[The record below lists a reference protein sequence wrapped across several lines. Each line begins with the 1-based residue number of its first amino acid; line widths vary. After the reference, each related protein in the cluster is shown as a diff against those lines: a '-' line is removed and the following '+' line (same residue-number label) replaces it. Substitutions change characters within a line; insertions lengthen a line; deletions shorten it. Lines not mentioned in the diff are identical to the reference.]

1 MSISS
6 YLSLGSNL
14 GNREVYL
21 RKAVE
26 ALSALPQTCLRAV
39 SSIYETPP
47 WGLIEQP
54 AFLNLC
60 VEISTD
66 LTPHMLLMSCLDIEK
81 KAGRERD
88 IRWGPRVLDIDIL
101 IYDNLELNEHGL
113 TLPHPSMLERAFVLK
128 PLVEIAPDLHLEGK
142 SILDA
147 MAKLDDS
154 GIINIGTLNL

>member
-1 MSISS
+1 
-6 YLSLGSNL
+6 
-14 GNREVYL
+14 
-21 RKAVE
+21 
-26 ALSALPQTCLRAV
+26 
-39 SSIYETPP
+39 
-47 WGLIEQP
+47 
-54 AFLNLC
+54 
-60 VEISTD
+60 
-66 LTPHMLLMSCLDIEK
+66 MSCLDIEK